1 MEASDIVDL
10 PRNRLNGSNSTMS
23 VLCTTRAATLMDA
36 AENKPGRRTELLRA
50 ARLTLN
56 KANATS
62 GEDSEE
68 IMVAYKRLK
77 KLDSN
82 V

>member
-1 MEASDIVDL
+1 
-10 PRNRLNGSNSTMS
+10 
-23 VLCTTRAATLMDA
+23 MDV

-56 KANATS
+56 KANAMS

-68 IMVAYKRLK
+68 IMAAYKRLK